1 MKYET
6 IKRFNPGDFRRLTGI
21 TQEVFTKMITVLE
34 EAEKQKKYRGG
45 KPNILCME
53 DRLLMALEYWRE
65 YRTYFHIANNYGV
78 SESTCCRNICWIE
91 NTLIRHPEFSLPG
104 KKELLKGDHSIEVV
118 VIDVAETPIER
129 PKKIKDSTIQAKRKD
144 IH

>member
-6 IKRFNPGDFRRLTGI
+6 IEELKSVDFRRLTGI
-21 TQEVFTKMITVLE
+21 TREIFTKMLTILE
-34 EAEKQKKYRGG
+34 EAEKQKKRHGG
-45 KPNILCME
+45 KPNTLCMA

-65 YRTYFHIANNYGV
+65 YRTYFHIANNYGI
-78 SESTCCRNICWIE
+78 SESTCYRNIRRIE

-104 KKELLKGDHSIEVV
+104 KKELLKSDHSIEMV

-129 PKKIKDSTIQAKRKD
+129 PKKTKYITIQAKRKD